1 MINTKK
7 IYTSIF
13 LTAISFT
20 IIVFLTGKFLGSNF
34 FFYNLTSVRI
44 DFFELFDN
52 FMFYLL
58 TDLLGITIAVYLI
71 NSFVKKVKTS
81 DDGLNVLKN
90 RIYNLKKELYIV
102 LVIVLV
108 IFVVGLFVEK
118 VKYFNMIFI
127 PIVLI
132 FILTTVI
139 FILLMNKYAL
149 R

>member
-13 LTAISFT
+13 LTAVSFT
-20 IIVFLTGKFLGSNF
+20 IIVFLTGKFLGSEF
-34 FFYNLTSVRI
+34 LYNLTSIRI
-44 DFFELFDN
+44 DFFELFDD

-71 NSFVKKVKTS
+71 NSFVKKVKAS

-132 FILTTVI
+132 FILTTAI

>member
-20 IIVFLTGKFLGSNF
+20 IIVFLTGKFLGSN

-71 NSFVKKVKTS
+71 NSFVKKVKAS

-90 RIYNLKKELYIV
+90 RIYILKKELYIV

>member
-20 IIVFLTGKFLGSNF
+20 IIVFLTGKFLGSN

-71 NSFVKKVKTS
+71 NSFVKKVKAS

-127 PIVLI
+127 PIALI

>member
-34 FFYNLTSVRI
+34 FYNLTSVRI

-58 TDLLGITIAVYLI
+58 TDLLGIAIAVYLI
-71 NSFVKKVKTS
+71 NSFVKKVKAS
-81 DDGLNVLKN
+81 ENGLDVLKN
-90 RIYNLKKELYIV
+90 RIYNLKKEVYTV
-102 LVIVLV
+102 LAIALA
-108 IFVVGLFVEK
+108 IFVVGLFIEK
-118 VKYFNMIFI
+118 VKYLNMIFI

-132 FILTTVI
+132 FVSTTAI